1 MYTHVNTAPSE
12 EVFLL
17 DISFLR
23 AKREKKIKAM
33 ERDVIFFPRIF
44 ERPPVREI
52 YGDRKKE
59 RKKGRERE
67 RERRVRKNHPTFFSR
82 REEFIMVQ
90 LPPSCRISFLLLFP
104 PLRLPLPLH
113 HLLFFHLVFTWLL
126 IRYLYSKRYICRAK
140 NSN

>member
-1 MYTHVNTAPSE
+1 MYTHVNTPSE

-59 RKKGRERE
+59 RKKERQRETCTKKPPY
-67 RERRVRKNHPTFFSR
+67 VFFTPRGIHYGSTTTILSH
-82 REEFIMVQ
+82 F
-90 LPPSCRISFLLLFP
+90 FP
-104 PLRLPLPLH
+104 PIISSSSSSPSFTPFIILPSGFYMVINSIFVLEA
-113 HLLFFHLVFTWLL
+113 
-126 IRYLYSKRYICRAK
+126 IYLSREKQ
-140 NSN
+140 